1 MDPISIGLAG
11 AGLISS
17 FIGQQ
22 QAAKRM
28 REGNQLVNK
37 QIADL
42 TSWKEM
48 ETNRPYLD
56 SNVGRNIMT
65 KATDQFRKQAQQA
78 QSTAA
83 ITGASDEAVIAQK
96 AAAGENL
103 ANVASNVAAQG
114 TVRED
119 QINQQYRSNL
129 SNLLAQTLGLIQGQ
143 AQSGANL
150 ATSAGSFL
158 QGLGPS
164 LLMGAESGAGGVD
177 PLKGLSQFGR
187 TPAQNNALNAI
198 AKTA

>member
-11 AGLISS
+11 VGLVSS
-17 FIGQQ
+17 LIGQQ

-28 REGNQLVNK
+28 REGNQLVDK

-48 ETNRPYLD
+48 ETDRPYLE

-78 QSTAA
+78 QSAAA

-103 ANVASNVAAQG
+103 AGVASNVAAQG
-114 TVRED
+114 AVRED

-129 SNLLAQTLGLIQGQ
+129 SNLLQQKLGLIQGQ

-158 QGLGPS
+158 QSIGPS
-164 LLMGAESGAGGVD
+164 LLMGKNAGATGVPGVAGNLLAGTD
-177 PLKGLSQFGR
+177 P
-187 TPAQNNALNAI
+187 ALMA
-198 AKTA
+198 

>member
-48 ETNRPYLD
+48 ETSRPYLE

-65 KATDQFRKQAQQA
+65 KATDQFRKQAQTA

-83 ITGASDEAVIAQK
+83 ITGASDESVIAQK
-96 AAAGENL
+96 AAAGESL

-129 SNLLAQTLGLIQGQ
+129 AQLMAQKLGLVQGQ

-150 ATSAGSFL
+150 ASSAGSFL
-158 QGLGPS
+158 QGLGPMLGS
-164 LLMGAESGAGGVD
+164 GTAGKVPGASGNILAGADPTLLA
-177 PLKGLSQFGR
+177 
-187 TPAQNNALNAI
+187 
-198 AKTA
+198 

>member
-1 MDPISIGLAG
+1 MDPLSIGLAG

-22 QAAKRM
+22 SAAKKM

-48 ETNRPYLD
+48 ETSRPYLE

-65 KATDQFRKQAQQA
+65 KATDQFRKQAQTA

-83 ITGASDEAVIAQK
+83 ITGASDESVIAQK

-129 SNLLAQTLGLIQGQ
+129 ANLMAQKLGLIQGQ

-158 QGLGPS
+158 QGLGPA
-164 LLMGAESGAGGVD
+164 LLDGSGGGGGN
-177 PLKGLSQFGR
+177 PLTGLNQFGR
-187 TPAQNNALNAI
+187 TPVQENALNKI

>member
-11 AGLISS
+11 AGLLAN

-42 TSWKEM
+42 TAWKEL
-48 ETNRPYLD
+48 ETDRPYLE

-65 KATDQFRKQAQQA
+65 KATEQFRKQAQQA

-83 ITGASDEAVIAQK
+83 VTGASDEAVIAQK

-103 ANVASNVAAQG
+103 AGVASNVAAQG
-114 TVRED
+114 AVRED

-129 SNLLAQTLGLIQGQ
+129 SNLLAQKLGLIQGQ

-150 ATSAGSFL
+150 ASSAGSFL
-158 QGLGPS
+158 SSLGPS
-164 LLMGAESGAGGVD
+164 LTTGTGKGKVPGVTVEPGAEDLPKLA
-177 PLKGLSQFGR
+177 
-187 TPAQNNALNAI
+187 
-198 AKTA
+198 